1 MHEDFV
7 LAHEYNQAILE
18 SGKHYLINGLRWS
31 AATIGRLYSAK
42 NPVNLISAFL
52 VRISVEEIFVYVK
65 DPIDGFVRLSFS
77 SFW

>member
-7 LAHEYNQAILE
+7 LAHEYDQAILE
-18 SGKHYLINGLRWS
+18 SGKHLINELRWS
-31 AATIGRLYSAK
+31 AAAIGRLYSAK

-65 DPIDGFVRLSFS
+65 DPIDGCVRLSFS
-77 SFW
+77 SFS